1 MKLSRLL
8 IIAITVLTFLAG
20 CDQFEKKATDPQADK
35 DIEAAYKARDYQKII
50 DLADSFQQS
59 GAMADVKAY
68 YWQGYA
74 RDRMQRYLSAEYF
87 WGRAIKAAEDSKDPE
102 EIEFF
107 TRSAAR
113 LANMLTTRGDYEGTV
128 KKTLPVVMRLHQ
140 RLRQS
145 AHLYRL
151 LSARPWYV
159 GRHHRQQFL
168 RRL

>member
-74 RDRMQRYLSAEYF
+74 RDRMQRHLSAEYF
-87 WGRAIKAAEDSKDPE
+87 WGRAIKAAEESKDHRLLTP
-102 EIEFF
+102 I
-107 TRSAAR
+107 AAP
-113 LANMLTTRGDYEGTV
+113 NNPV
-128 KKTLPVVMRLHQ
+128 KIAPTKVPIFKTLSVLLLKFFIFNILSV
-140 RLRQS
+140 RQ
-145 AHLYRL
+145 Y
-151 LSARPWYV
+151 LS
-159 GRHHRQQFL
+159 
-168 RRL
+168 